1 MCLFLASLAR
11 SAQMPFRFQKPLRTL
26 RKPVFVLKHPCA
38 RCANLF
44 LFQNT
49 LARPAQALYFSISPL
64 RTLRKRFIFRFR
76 VCALCASC
84 FLFSFCL
91 CPPRASK
98 LFLEKRREALLIN
111 NFIPSGLPHPS
122 VILPNT
128 ANAHASDG
136 VSGSLRLSR

>member
-1 MCLFLASLAR
+1 MFSVSVDFAR
-11 SAQMPFRFQKPLRTL
+11 RGQTPFRFRKPLPAVGKRHF
-26 RKPVFVLKHPCA
+26 VFVSPCPPRA
-38 RCANLF
+38 SPF
-44 LFQNT
+44 SFQNT
-49 LARPAQALYFSISPL
+49 LARAGQAIYFFISPL
-64 RTLRKRFIFRFR
+64 P
-76 VCALCASC
+76 ALGKL

-91 CPPRASK
+91 CPPWASK

-111 NFIPSGLPHPS
+111 NSIPSGLPHPS